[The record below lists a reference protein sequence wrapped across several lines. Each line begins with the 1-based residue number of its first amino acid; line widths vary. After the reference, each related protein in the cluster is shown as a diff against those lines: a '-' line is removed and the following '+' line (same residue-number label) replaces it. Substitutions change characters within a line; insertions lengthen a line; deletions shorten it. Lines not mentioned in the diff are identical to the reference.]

1 VCEQGNSPEGIHLSR
16 WAVVNGQPPPP
27 HHGEEPDRFVDVI
40 QRGLPDNAMPFSR
53 TSIRLQLAAASCLL
67 LSLATELPAAAQSAL
82 RPGWGFNWRLRERAS
97 CRIIDSTVLPNCSN
111 CREMP
116 NAYQSG
122 INAQACFMVPKFEY
136 VIFPSEDDC
145 RAGLER
151 MKRGNA
157 P

>member
-1 VCEQGNSPEGIHLSR
+1 MRQQDNSPEGIHLTGC
-16 WAVVNGQPPPP
+16 ADVKGHPPPT
-27 HHGEEPDRFVDVI
+27 HQGAEPDRFAGVN
-40 QRGLPDNAMPFSR
+40 QRGLPDNAMPLSR
-53 TSIRLQLAAASCLL
+53 GCLLLPLAAAACLL

-82 RPGWGFNWRLRERAS
+82 RPGWGFNWRLKQRAE
-97 CRIIDSTVLPNCSN
+97 CRPIDTTVLPNCSN

-122 INAQACFMVPKFEY
+122 INAQACYLVPKFEY

-145 RAGLER
+145 RTGLER
-151 MKRGNA
+151 MKRGSA